1 VFKGDRCNDLAV
13 FDFIVEVNERCASLG
28 LPQDDLLRH
37 AKLLFKGDALIWYR
51 MVENRVSSW
60 PDLCDRLKEE
70 FLPIGY
76 SDTAREN
83 LLRYRQTG
91 GQTIGMF
98 LARFEQLESYLPRPL
113 LFPEKMTAIR
123 RNILPYYQDRL
134 WDKEVDTPDELY
146 RLCRRLDANRFSI
159 DQHVERN
166 HTRTVRQMR
175 QRHQRSLPLV
185 WRKLLVPVAR
195 KRATKFAIAST
206 KGKLSVSGAVN
217 RTIPS
222 RTVQIAHGIWETG
235 PGDSA
240 IRSRV
245 ALHNKLD

>member
-28 LPQDDLLRH
+28 LRQDDLLRH

-91 GQTIGMF
+91 GQSIGMF

-113 LFPEKMTAIR
+113 PFPKKMTAILITR
-123 RNILPYYQDRL
+123 
-134 WDKEVDTPDELY
+134 
-146 RLCRRLDANRFSI
+146 I
-159 DQHVERN
+159 DCG
-166 HTRTVRQMR
+166 TRKSTLQT
-175 QRHQRSLPLV
+175 SCTGCAAV
-185 WRKLLVPVAR
+185 W
-195 KRATKFAIAST
+195 TQI
-206 KGKLSVSGAVN
+206 VS
-217 RTIPS
+217 
-222 RTVQIAHGIWETG
+222 
-235 PGDSA
+235 
-240 IRSRV
+240 
-245 ALHNKLD
+245 ALISM

>member
-1 VFKGDRCNDLAV
+1 
-13 FDFIVEVNERCASLG
+13 
-28 LPQDDLLRH
+28 
-37 AKLLFKGDALIWYR
+37 

-113 LFPEKMTAIR
+113 PIR

-159 DQHVERN
+159 DQHVDA
-166 HTRTVRQMR
+166 
-175 QRHQRSLPLV
+175 QR
-185 WRKLLVPVAR
+185 
-195 KRATKFAIAST
+195 RAQSHKDRAANAST
-206 KGKLSVSGAVN
+206 APKVTTSRPEEIACPRCKKTGHEVRDCQYTRKIKCFGCGKPDYTITNCPNCTRDLGNGSGGQRN
-217 RTIPS
+217 
-222 RTVQIAHGIWETG
+222 
-235 PGDSA
+235 
-240 IRSRV
+240 
-245 ALHNKLD
+245 